1 MTYDSDILKTDQCTL
16 QGTPHISTS
25 PRLVCKSSLL
35 LNITNASL
43 MDNLSMGKKNRLINQ
58 DKAYVILH
66 FTFIIYDQ
74 IHQDVGFPLKDA
86 RIPASSKAL
95 GWIPSALA
103 F

>member
-1 MTYDSDILKTDQCTL
+1 
-16 QGTPHISTS
+16 
-25 PRLVCKSSLL
+25 
-35 LNITNASL
+35 
-43 MDNLSMGKKNRLINQ
+43 MGKKNRLINQ

>member
-1 MTYDSDILKTDQCTL
+1 MTYDSDILKTDQRTL

-25 PRLVCKSSLL
+25 PGQVCKSSSL

-43 MDNLSMGKKNRLINQ
+43 MDNLPMGKKNRLINQ
-58 DKAYVILH
+58 DKAYVILR
-66 FTFIIYDQ
+66 FTFIIYHQ
-74 IHQDVGFPLKDA
+74 IHQDVDFVLKDA
-86 RIPASSKAL
+86 RIPASREAL